1 MIRNLLIVGVMALCL
16 GATALADNIGK
27 TLPEANIEGLTQS
40 PAANM
45 EELAGRVV
53 FVEFFAYW

>member
-1 MIRNLLIVGVMALCL
+1 MIRNVLIAGALALCL
-16 GATALADNIGK
+16 GATAQADNIGK

-40 PAANM
+40 PAASM

-53 FVEFFAYW
+53 FIEFFAYW